1 MANVMSHRFERA
13 TSDTTLLELDKA
25 GVILGFL
32 LGLVG
37 MIAYQ
42 HAVESPSALVSAG
55 LVAVATWAG
64 LRVAQGLA
72 RLVR

>member
-42 HAVESPSALVSAG
+42 HAAESPSALLSAG
-55 LVAVATWAG
+55 MVALATWAG
-64 LRVAQGLA
+64 LRVAQGVSRVL
-72 RLVR
+72 R